1 MGTCLPSEPSFGKE
15 ILFEFRRFFREDS
28 IADQIAIESA
38 RLDTQSLNQR
48 ADNARKLWTA
58 LTALVALMILRV
70 LWERDT
76 FNAQSDLINM
86 AYISFGAFCSM
97 LAYRSLAY
105 SERIKNILHAEQQVS

>member
-48 ADNARKLWTA
+48 ADNARKL
-58 LTALVALMILRV
+58 
-70 LWERDT
+70 
-76 FNAQSDLINM
+76 
-86 AYISFGAFCSM
+86 
-97 LAYRSLAY
+97 
-105 SERIKNILHAEQQVS
+105 